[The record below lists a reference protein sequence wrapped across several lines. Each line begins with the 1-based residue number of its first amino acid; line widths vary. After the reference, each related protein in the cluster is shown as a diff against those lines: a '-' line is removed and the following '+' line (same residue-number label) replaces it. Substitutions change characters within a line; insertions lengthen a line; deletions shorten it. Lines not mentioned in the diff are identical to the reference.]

1 MQSTKSVLDIPTTK
15 ITINQDGEAKRVWGR
30 VAVFQ
35 LQVLSD
41 RPSNMAAA
49 VTVTENVHFTFVRD
63 DSTKKEIKRLVI
75 NRISPNKT

>member
-1 MQSTKSVLDIPTTK
+1 MQSNIKSVLDIETTK
-15 ITINQDGEAKRVWGR
+15 ITINQDGEARRVWGR

-41 RPSNMAAA
+41 RPNNMAAA
-49 VTVTENVHFTFVRD
+49 VTENVHFIFVRD